1 VNIDKIIADYSSN
14 PNVTISKQPD
24 ATVLT
29 LTKEPNLSIE
39 VAVPESVLEWVV
51 TVKDSKTGRV
61 ILSDWMDH
69 YSVKDET
76 KEQLESE
83 RLEEIMS
90 FLKAIVDSSLRLT
103 ELKKRRWFLW
113 TKSTPVLEV
122 RTADTWQKLLPF

>member
-1 VNIDKIIADYSSN
+1 MKIGKILADYSSN
-14 PNVTISKQPD
+14 PNVTISKQRD

-39 VAVPESVLEWVV
+39 VAVPENVLEWVV
-51 TVKDSKTGRV
+51 TVKDSKTGRE

-69 YSVKDET
+69 YSLKDET
-76 KEQLESE
+76 QEQLESE

-113 TKSTPVLEV
+113 SKSTPVLEV
-122 RTADTWQKLLPF
+122 RTTDTWKKLLPF